1 MNPEILRLVVTLL
14 DRRAPF
20 AVATVVATKGSV
32 PGKVGARMIVHPD
45 GSQHGTVGG
54 AGLEV
59 KVKRL
64 ALEAI
69 GSRRSGTHRFDLA
82 RQKPGGLDSVCG
94 GSAEVF
100 VEYMA
105 PRPHLLILGGGH
117 VGLAVGRLCEQLEY
131 AYSVGDVRA
140 EIATEERFPG
150 ARGRFVLG
158 PDQPFEKLDLS
169 GYSHLILIGH
179 NHHVDGEMVLAA
191 LQHGY
196 EGSLGVIGS
205 KRKRMEFRQR
215 CAERGIE
222 AEEFDRRVHC
232 PIGLPIDAETPEEI
246 AVAILAEII
255 RDYRAGSKG

>member
-1 MNPEILRLVVTLL
+1 MNPEILRLVVALL

-20 AVATVVATKGSV
+20 AVATVVATQGSV

-54 AGLEV
+54 AGLEAN
-59 KVKRL
+59 VKRL

-117 VGLAVGRLCEQLEY
+117 VGLAVGMSGLLLDGFVSSSSMRIRWATCGRSLRRWSGFLGLGGGLCL
-131 AYSVGDVRA
+131 
-140 EIATEERFPG
+140 
-150 ARGRFVLG
+150 GR
-158 PDQPFEKLDLS
+158 S
-169 GYSHLILIGH
+169 GRSRRSSWRRTLI
-179 NHHVDGEMVLAA
+179 
-191 LQHGY
+191 
-196 EGSLGVIGS
+196 
-205 KRKRMEFRQR
+205 
-215 CAERGIE
+215 CW
-222 AEEFDRRVHC
+222 
-232 PIGLPIDAETPEEI
+232 
-246 AVAILAEII
+246 
-255 RDYRAGSKG
+255 